1 MNYDEE
7 NNGFTEYSA
16 VRDGGAGLIDLSASG
31 RIVVSGSEAVMFL
44 NGLITNDMKTL
55 AANSWMPA
63 AFPNVQGRLLAAVR
77 VLNLSD
83 RFLIDTEP
91 ATHLKVLELLSRFTL
106 AGDFRVTDAT
116 EEIAT
121 LSVQGQGAAN
131 IVRAVLGDLA
141 ADLERGK
148 VLTVP
153 FRESTVTLICATHTA
168 EAGFDLF
175 VSADKS
181 SELQRAL
188 IDAGAVVVGEDAS
201 EILRIEAG
209 IPHYGVDMDETT
221 VLSETN
227 LDDAISF
234 TKGCYI
240 GQEIIVRIMHRGHVA
255 KKLTGLIF
263 EGQEKIESGTKVLS
277 DNDQEI
283 GRITSS
289 TISSRMQRAIA
300 LGYVKYDYLA
310 AGTKIKVAETTGV
323 VAELPFIRGSWY
335 EASALR

>member
-1 MNYDEE
+1 MNHDEE
-7 NNGFTEYSA
+7 NNRLTEYSA
-16 VRDGGAGLIDLSASG
+16 VRDGGGGLIDLSSRG

-55 AANSWMPA
+55 TANSWMPA

-83 RFLIDTEP
+83 RFLIDTER
-91 ATHLKVLELLSRFTL
+91 ATHAKVLALLSRFTL

-131 IVRAVLGDLA
+131 IVRTVLGDIA
-141 ADLERGK
+141 ANLERGE

-153 FRESTVTLICATHTA
+153 CSESTVTFIRATHTA

-175 VSADKS
+175 VSADKFT
-181 SELQRAL
+181 ELQRAL
-188 IDAGAVVVGEDAS
+188 IDAGAVAVGEDAA
-201 EILRIEAG
+201 ELLRIEAG
-209 IPHYGVDMDETT
+209 IPRYGIDMDEMT

-227 LDDAISF
+227 LDEAISF

-255 KKLTGLIF
+255 KKLTGIVF
-263 EGQEKIESGTKVLS
+263 DNQEIIESGTKVFS

-283 GRITSS
+283 GRVTSA
-289 TISSRMQRAIA
+289 TISPRMQRAIA
-300 LGYVKYDYLA
+300 LAYLKYDYLA
-310 AGTKIKVAETTGV
+310 AGTKIKVADSTGAV
-323 VAELPFIRGSWY
+323 TELPFIRGSWY
-335 EASALR
+335 EASAS